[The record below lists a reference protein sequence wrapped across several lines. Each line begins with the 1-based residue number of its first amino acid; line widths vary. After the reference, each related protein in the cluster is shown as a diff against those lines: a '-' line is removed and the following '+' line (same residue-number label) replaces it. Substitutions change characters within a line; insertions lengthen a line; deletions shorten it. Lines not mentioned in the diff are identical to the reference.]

1 MTKTRNKN
9 KKEQKQIW
17 SWNVKLQNTWYYTHV
32 NSAGW
37 REILYV
43 TPVLAAS
50 TRIVMGDVELE
61 LDGKDVIFVYPIIAA
76 LEEEKYELS
85 R

>member
-1 MTKTRNKN
+1 
-9 KKEQKQIW
+9 
-17 SWNVKLQNTWYYTHV
+17 
-32 NSAGW
+32 
-37 REILYV
+37 
-43 TPVLAAS
+43 
-50 TRIVMGDVELE
+50 MGDVELE